1 MGLALSG
8 LVERTSQVCRMFW
21 SVKTM
26 PWRWGAMGA
35 IRYELGFR
43 VPEDIAV
50 TGFDDVPQAS
60 SPHYQLTTYRQPLTE
75 MANAL
80 VDVLEGKKRTTTLN
94 AFLGN
99 LIVRKSA

>member
-1 MGLALSG
+1 VLVCENDAL
-8 LVERTSQVCRMFW
+8 
-21 SVKTM
+21 
-26 PWRWGAMGA
+26 AMGA
-35 IRYELGFR
+35 IDAIRNELDLR

-60 SPHYQLTTYRQPLTE
+60 SPHYELTTYRQPLTE

-80 VDVLEGKKRTTTLN
+80 VDILEGKKRTQKLN

-99 LIVRKSA
+99 LIIRLSA